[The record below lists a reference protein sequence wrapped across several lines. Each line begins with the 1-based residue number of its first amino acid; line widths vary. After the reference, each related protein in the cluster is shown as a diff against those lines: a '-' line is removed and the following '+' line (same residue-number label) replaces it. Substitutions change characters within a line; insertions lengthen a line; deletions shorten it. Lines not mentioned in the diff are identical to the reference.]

1 MAERI
6 IEHPPSGGSSEH
18 THNRRSILA
27 RLAAVPMAAVTPGVT
42 LAGEA
47 DPHPAWWCEAVE
59 LREWLDA
66 PEQDVIEDIGRTEPF
81 ARMCDL
87 HDLIATTPAR
97 TAAGAAAQLG
107 YVVYLIEHSI
117 PEQREFDAIAI
128 AKAVLDQ
135 LAGGQAHG

>member
-1 MAERI
+1 MQRETI
-6 IEHPPSGGSSEH
+6 S
-18 THNRRSILA
+18 RRTTLG
-27 RLAAVPMAAVTPGVT
+27 RLATASAVAAAPGVT
-42 LAGEA
+42 IAAEV
-47 DPHPAWWCEAVE
+47 DPHPSWWRDAVA

-66 PEQDVIEDIGRTEPF
+66 PEQDEIEDIGRTEPF

-117 PEQREFDAIAI
+117 PEQREFDAIAS

>member
-1 MAERI
+1 
-6 IEHPPSGGSSEH
+6 
-18 THNRRSILA
+18 
-27 RLAAVPMAAVTPGVT
+27 MAAAPGVT
-42 LAGEA
+42 IAAEV
-47 DPHPAWWCEAVE
+47 DPHPSWWRDAVA

-66 PEQDVIEDIGRTEPF
+66 PEQDEIEDIGRTEPF

-117 PEQREFDAIAI
+117 PEQREFDAIAS